1 MPDDQHMYGRQFF
14 EAQIARQARDAEA
27 KKSAFDKEH
36 ALNAVRVKR
45 FLTQDEVMKMIR
57 FNVETLH
64 RDIMDK
70 MGNPKKRET
79 DESSDILIAKFQCYQ
94 NVLNIFD
101 GFIKEGDRKG
111 KELKALTEK
120 EGE

>member
-1 MPDDQHMYGRQFF
+1 MSDNQHMYNRQYIQ
-14 EAQIARQARDAEA
+14 AVTARDIKNAEA
-27 KKSAFDKEH
+27 KKNAFDREH

-45 FLTQDEVMKMIR
+45 FLTQGEVMKMIR

-111 KELKALTEK
+111 KELKALNEK
-120 EGE
+120 EE